1 MISVRTLIKP
11 IRQDSLLLSL
21 SSKRREF
28 SQGMQLYWNITF
40 HRDERKVIVR
50 LRFSVMGTIHFR

>member
-1 MISVRTLIKP
+1 MISVRTLINP

-28 SQGMQLYWNITF
+28 LTRYAALLEYHLS
-40 HRDERKVIVR
+40 
-50 LRFSVMGTIHFR
+50 